1 MSPPTVVA
9 RLTPSGPAGLG
20 TIALVGP
27 AALSISRSLFSQG
40 RAGDLKPGQPYY
52 GWFGDD
58 ARDDVVLG
66 VDEQSAEPTVEI
78 SCHGGP
84 ALIERL
90 IADIAKY
97 GAYQVDWRTAER
109 LRGRSEFQSDALAFL
124 ARAVTARTAAILLDQ
139 VNGALDRAFAAARAE
154 ATKALAVLKWSDVGR
169 WLERPARVV
178 LFGLPNAGKSTL
190 FNALVGYS
198 RLVTSPAAGTTRDV
212 VSELISMDG
221 WPVELSDG
229 AGLGD
234 QASLLEAEA
243 MRRIGLALEDA
254 DLRVLVEDA
263 SSPNPEA
270 ERLVSAFEPG
280 IIVANK
286 MDLPGTSASWPQA
299 IRCSAATGQ
308 GVQQVREA
316 ILNSLVPEIPPP
328 GTAVP
333 FLERHR
339 QIFRDLA
346 SSTAS

>member
-1 MSPPTVVA
+1 
-9 RLTPSGPAGLG
+9 LG

-27 AALSISRSLFSQG
+27 DALSISRSLFSQS

-58 ARDDVVLG
+58 ARDDVVLC
-66 VDEQSAEPTVEI
+66 VDDQSAEPSIEI
-78 SCHGGP
+78 YCHGGS

-90 IADIAKY
+90 IADIAQR
-97 GAYQVDWRTAER
+97 GAQQVDWRTAER
-109 LRGRSEFQSDALAFL
+109 LRGRSEFQCDALASL
-124 ARAVTARTAAILLDQ
+124 ACAVTARTAAILLDQ
-139 VNGALDRAFAAARAE
+139 VNGALDRALVAARADT
-154 ATKALAVLKWSDVGR
+154 AQALAVLKWSDVGR

-243 MRRIGLALEDA
+243 MRRIGHALEDA
-254 DLRVLVEDA
+254 DLRVLVVDA
-263 SSPNPEA
+263 SVSGPEVPP
-270 ERLVSAFEPG
+270 LVSAFKPR

-286 MDLPGTSASWPQA
+286 MDLPGENASWPQA
-299 IRCSAATGQ
+299 LRCSAATGQ
-308 GVQQVREA
+308 GVKQVREA
-316 ILNSLVPEIPPP
+316 VLNSLVPEIPLP

-346 SSTAS
+346 SSVAS